1 MKIKSNRYLI
11 WIPSAFDFGELAF
24 PYTIIAFFFYNDYLY
39 VRNKTWKSFLNTF
52 LNMCCSFYSW
62 FSNTFFAFLRS
73 SRLQMFLKINVFK
86 NFTIFK
92 FLRTAFFIEHSQ
104 WLLAVLVI
112 ICFYKNM
119 PSIIAPARL
128 Y

>member
-11 WIPSAFDFGELAF
+11 WIPSAFDFGELAS